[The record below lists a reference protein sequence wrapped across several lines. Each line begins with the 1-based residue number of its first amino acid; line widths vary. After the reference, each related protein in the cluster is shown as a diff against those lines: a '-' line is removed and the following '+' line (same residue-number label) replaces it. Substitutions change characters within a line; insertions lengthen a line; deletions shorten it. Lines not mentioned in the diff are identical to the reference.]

1 MGLARLRVESVE
13 YGRRQQQARSLTLHG
28 MADCGVWTVIGWI
41 DRVPDT
47 HSTVILD
54 ERLRGNVRS
63 GFDFPGCR
71 DLDFPLFTF
80 FPS

>member
-1 MGLARLRVESVE
+1 
-13 YGRRQQQARSLTLHG
+13 
-28 MADCGVWTVIGWI
+28 VWTVIGWI